1 MNNDKRKTVLLFLS
15 ALLEEMSTLWT
26 SKHIICIIKSLK
38 LKNMIQGRI
47 ICKFKRK
54 ISLQI
59 RRKRSCD
66 FSALQNRSYADIW
79 WKIDLISSVNKN
91 KPFFFFFKYVWQWET
106 VTSERFTILI
116 WLSFSKTKLEL
127 FLPI

>member
-1 MNNDKRKTVLLFLS
+1 MNNDKQKTVLLFLS

-66 FSALQNRSYADIW
+66 FPAWQNRSYADIW

-91 KPFFFFFKYVWQWET
+91 KPFFFKYVWQWET

>member
-66 FSALQNRSYADIW
+66 FPALQNRSYADIW
-79 WKIDLISSVNKN
+79 WKIDLISSVK
-91 KPFFFFFKYVWQWET
+91 KKAIFFKKNVWQWET

>member
-91 KPFFFFFKYVWQWET
+91 KPFFLKYVWQWET

>member
-1 MNNDKRKTVLLFLS
+1 MNNDKQKTVLLFLS

-91 KPFFFFFKYVWQWET
+91 KPFFLKYVWQWET

-116 WLSFSKTKLEL
+116 WLSFPKTKLKL